1 MTIIGIILLI
11 LAAIFFFV
19 ARNQSNR
26 LHALNAAETYTVHLL
41 TEIHRK
47 IIGSLGGDALA
58 QKCKIE
64 GTIECD
70 TPLQGPR
77 SGAVCVAYNYSKAR
91 EYEQEEI
98 RKNAQG
104 EEEKRMERRSETL
117 ETDSRRTRFWLRD
130 ATGRIGV
137 NPEHAELDLVETFN
151 TFEPETGRS
160 SGRSRTLGYR
170 SIERAL
176 PVGTKVFMLGCM
188 IDDDEQPL
196 IARHPNDRK
205 QKFIISRKSDRE
217 MAQSA
222 ATWSR
227 NFRYATVGLAVVGV
241 LLVVVGMLPF

>member
-26 LHALNAAETYTVHLL
+26 LQALSAAETYNVHLL

-47 IIGSLGGDALA
+47 VTGSLGGDALA

-70 TPLQGPR
+70 TPLQGPC
-77 SGAVCVAYNYSKAR
+77 SGEACVAYSYSKTR
-91 EYEQEEI
+91 EYEQEET

-104 EEEKRMERRSETL
+104 EEEKRMERRNETM
-117 ETDSRRTRFWLRD
+117 ETENRRTRFWLRD
-130 ATGRIGV
+130 ATGRIAV
-137 NPEHAELDLVETFN
+137 NPEYAELDLVETFN
-151 TFEPETGRS
+151 TFEPEAGRS
-160 SGRSRTLGYR
+160 FGRTRTLGYR
-170 SIERAL
+170 STERAL
-176 PVGTKVFMLGCM
+176 LVGTKVFILGCM
-188 IDDDEQPL
+188 TDDDEQPL
-196 IARHPNDRK
+196 IARHPSDRK

-227 NFRYATVGLAVVGV
+227 NFRYATIGLGV
-241 LLVVVGMLPF
+241 LGLILVVVGML